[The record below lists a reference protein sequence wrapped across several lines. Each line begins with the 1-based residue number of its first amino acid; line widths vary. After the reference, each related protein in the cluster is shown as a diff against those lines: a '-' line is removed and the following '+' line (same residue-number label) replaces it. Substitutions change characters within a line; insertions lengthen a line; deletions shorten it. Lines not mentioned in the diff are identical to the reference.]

1 MDEVLVMDYDVS
13 EVVMHEEGSEGFAND
28 ELQIDIS
35 REAAQDNYRKA
46 GERVPCDVS
55 TITWERNSHI
65 FS

>member
-35 REAAQDNYRKA
+35 REAAQDN
-46 GERVPCDVS
+46 
-55 TITWERNSHI
+55 
-65 FS
+65 